1 MRLKGLKFYS
11 NSPPGYLSQIVIFLG
26 QKSNDRLSAVYYC
39 YYQYSQ
45 SLITKS
51 IAVHAN
57 QNRVHRDVLSLIQI
71 SLSFLNL
78 APMGESFWYKLEII
92 SKRLK
97 LQLLKWDTAVF
108 QQRQGSNNLSQVPPR
123 EHLRQTLR
131 DTVRGETLIIFVF
144 RIIRAL
150 LMRKSTLLYCLQT
163 VESALNLTDFHR
175 ECFKFN

>member
-26 QKSNDRLSAVYYC
+26 QRSNDRLSAVYYC

-108 QQRQGSNNLSQVPPR
+108 QQRQGSNNLGTQRTS
-123 EHLRQTLR
+123 
-131 DTVRGETLIIFVF
+131 ETDSKRYSEGRNINNLCIQNHQSLAHEEKYTAI
-144 RIIRAL
+144 L
-150 LMRKSTLLYCLQT
+150 LANC
-163 VESALNLTDFHR
+163 R